1 MEPNSGTKKL
11 KVSRLQ
17 NEGGFLI
24 AHNWIPSLFVTASF
38 KLRFGGLRS
47 HGATSAQ
54 RRIIAEFF
62 RENYK
67 NGTSG
72 KKRDT
77 FTVGNA
83 DGTSKIFY
91 KTASAKGVTFCDTL
105 LTGSNLSRPRNGG
118 DQEATRLKIGVSASA
133 NVILRRLFTGTCC
146 QGGDLAE
153 RIILPG

>member
-17 NEGGFLI
+17 NGGGFLI
-24 AHNWIPSLFVTASF
+24 AYNWMLSRFLTVSF

-47 HGATSAQ
+47 HDATSAQ
-54 RRIIAEFF
+54 RRLIAEFF
-62 RENYK
+62 RENYP

-83 DGTSKIFY
+83 DRN
-91 KTASAKGVTFCDTL
+91 VEDL
-105 LTGSNLSRPRNGG
+105 L
-118 DQEATRLKIGVSASA
+118 
-133 NVILRRLFTGTCC
+133 
-146 QGGDLAE
+146 
-153 RIILPG
+153 